1 MNFWADFKSVFKI
14 RSSKFLNLEG
24 LALGTI
30 KGQGIGV
37 PKDKVIVTEFIKTF
51 EQSYGC
57 L

>member
-14 RSSKFLNLEG
+14 KPSKFLNLEG

-30 KGQGIGV
+30 KGQGVGV

-51 EQSYGC
+51 EQRCGC